1 LIWEFRKKEFPF
13 YDNARVWKRKSDEW
27 KIEAKNS
34 PYVIKKEGEKVK
46 IYRENY
52 FFVDTWVL
60 LNLIIAIIIFL
71 LWPSRPHQR
80 WQYFVIVLG
89 FGRVYEYL
97 IYQINAVLFT
107 PEREKRKAREAG
119 VKESPFI
126 LNPYRILILSILGY
140 INLII
145 WFAVSYRF
153 FEGLNMRDSLFF
165 SFVTMTSFG
174 QTSIYPTL
182 FWSELLV
189 FFQAVIGLFL
199 IILVLANFI
208 SSLPRPKYYD

>member
-1 LIWEFRKKEFPF
+1 MVCGTLP
-13 YDNARVWKRKSDEW
+13 
-27 KIEAKNS
+27 KIC
-34 PYVIKKEGEKVK
+34 
-46 IYRENY
+46 RENY

-60 LNLIIAIIIFL
+60 SNLIIAIFIFL
-71 LWPSRPHQR
+71 LWPSKPHQS
-80 WQYFVIVLG
+80 WQYLIVISLG

-107 PEREKRKAREAG
+107 PQSEKRKAREAG
-119 VKESPFI
+119 VEESPII

-153 FEGLNMRDSLFF
+153 FEGLNMRDSLIF

-174 QTSIYPTL
+174 QTPLSQTL
-182 FWSELLV
+182 ISQTPDGSVLLV
-189 FFQAVIGLFL
+189 FFQSVIGLFL
-199 IILVLANFI
+199 IVLILANFI